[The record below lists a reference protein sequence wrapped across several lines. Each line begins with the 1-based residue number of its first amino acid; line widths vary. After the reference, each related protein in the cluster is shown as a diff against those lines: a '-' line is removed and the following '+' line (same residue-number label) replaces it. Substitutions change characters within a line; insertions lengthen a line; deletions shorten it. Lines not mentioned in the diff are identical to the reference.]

1 VLRPSRFALALAL
14 LSAGCTAYEPV
25 RSPRV
30 AVVKSAFR
38 RGLVRDGEYYPGGY
52 FGGRIEEAV
61 KGVPEA
67 QAHARAYGTLSTIGS
82 IALFASEGSI
92 IAGSPIIA
100 ATVDDKDA
108 RTNAHIGL
116 IIGSLTLL
124 VTGIVLHMAAE
135 PHLYDAANLYNDHL
149 DATRPLPLSVPASRA
164 VHPIEPGAQPG
175 APSENVDAG
184 GLGQP

>member
-1 VLRPSRFALALAL
+1 VFRPSSRTLALTRIWIGVA
-14 LSAGCTAYEPV
+14 SVGFVSTGCTVYEPV

-67 QAHARAYGTLSTIGS
+67 EAHARSYGTLSTIGS
-82 IALFASEGSI
+82 IALFTSEASV
-92 IAGSPIIA
+92 IAGSPLIA
-100 ATVDDKDA
+100 ATVDDDKDA

-116 IIGSLTLL
+116 IVGSLTLL
-124 VTGIVLHMAAE
+124 VTGIVLHLAAE
-135 PHLYDAANLYNDHL
+135 PHLYDAANLYNDRL
-149 DATRPLPLSVPASRA
+149 DAGWRPPRRPAAPA
-164 VHPIEPGAQPG
+164 V
-175 APSENVDAG
+175 APA
-184 GLGQP
+184 P